1 MKPFKFTA
9 KQAEVQPIFGG
20 AATHIL
26 GEGGGRS
33 GKTFLIIRNIV
44 MRALKAPGS
53 RHLITRFRFNHLKA
67 SIISDTFPKVMALCF
82 PDIKGWEPN
91 KTEWVSELPNGA
103 QIWFAGL
110 DDKMR
115 LDKVLGSEYA
125 TIYLNECSQISFEAR
140 ETVKTRAA
148 QLVDQETTGGGKRPL
163 PIRMYYDWNPTN
175 KGHWVHKMFHRRMD
189 PADGKPL
196 RAQDNYAHFK
206 MNPVDNRENIAANY
220 IAELEDSGSRFRKR
234 FLDGEAADENPNA
247 LFPEEFIDRNR
258 VMDGRYPELIR
269 IVIAVDPSGSDDVDN
284 LENDEIG
291 IMVGGLGTDGK
302 AYLLEDLTVKA
313 GPGTWGRIA
322 TNAYDRHEANLIVAE
337 DNFGGAM
344 VKHTI
349 QTARPNTPFKAVKAS
364 RGKHVRAEPIAALY
378 EQGKVCHV
386 GLFRQLEDELT
397 SFSTMGYMGAKSPN
411 RADALVWL
419 LSELFPGIVSPAT
432 RELPKALVAQFGKTI
447 RIV

>member
-1 MKPFKFTA
+1 LTFKFTA

-20 AATHIL
+20 GATHIL

-44 MRALKAPGS
+44 MRGLKAPGS
-53 RHLITRFRFNHLKA
+53 RHLVTRFRFNHLKG

-82 PDIKGWEPN
+82 PQVKGWEPN
-91 KTEWVSELPNGA
+91 KTEWYSELPNGS

-110 DDKMR
+110 DDKQR

-125 TIYLNECSQISFEAR
+125 TIYLNECSQISWDAR

-175 KGHWVHKMFHRRMD
+175 KGHWVHKLFHRKID

-196 RAQDNYAHFK
+196 RSPDNYAHFK
-206 MNPVDNRENIAANY
+206 MNPVDNQENIAANY
-220 IAELEDSGSRFRKR
+220 LAELADSGSRFRKR
-234 FLDGEAADENPNA
+234 FLDGEAADENPSA
-247 LFPEEFIDRNR
+247 LFPEEYIDRNR
-258 VMDGRYPELIR
+258 VIDGKYPQLIR
-269 IVIAVDPSGSDDVDN
+269 VVVSVDPSGSDDVDN

-291 IMVGGLGTDGK
+291 IMVGGLGIDGK
-302 AYLLEDLTVKA
+302 AYLLEDLTCKA
-313 GPGTWGRIA
+313 GPGVWGRIA
-322 TNAYDRHEANLIVAE
+322 ATAFDRHEADVIVAE

-344 VKHTI
+344 VKFTI

-364 RGKHVRAEPIAALY
+364 RGKHVRAEPMGALY
-378 EQGKVCHV
+378 ETGKVCHV
-386 GLFRQLEDELT
+386 GNFRKLEDELT
-397 SFSTMGYMGAKSPN
+397 QFSTMGFMGSKSPN
-411 RADALVWL
+411 RADALIWL
-419 LSELFPGIVSPAT
+419 LAELFPALVQAPDEVIPKGFQSQFTQSMGIV
-432 RELPKALVAQFGKTI
+432 
-447 RIV
+447 

>member
-1 MKPFKFTA
+1 MTFKFTA

-20 AATHIL
+20 TATHIL

-44 MRALKAPGS
+44 MRALKAPNS
-53 RHLITRFRFNHLKA
+53 RHLVTRFRFNHLKG

-82 PDIKGWEPN
+82 PQVKGWEPN
-91 KTEWVSELPNGA
+91 KTEWFSEMPNGS

-110 DDKMR
+110 DDKQR

-125 TIYLNECSQISFEAR
+125 TIYLNECSQISWEAR

-175 KGHWVHKMFHRRMD
+175 KGHWVHKLFHRKID

-196 RAQDNYAHFK
+196 RNPDNYVFFK
-206 MNPVDNRENIAANY
+206 MNPVDNRENIAGNY
-220 IAELEDSGSRFRKR
+220 IAELEDSGSRFRRR
-234 FLDGEAADENPNA
+234 FLDGEAADENPSA
-247 LFPEEFIDRNR
+247 IFPEEYIDRNR
-258 VMDGRYPELIR
+258 VLDGNIPQLIR
-269 IVIAVDPSGSDDVDN
+269 VVVAVDPSGSDDVDN

-291 IMVGGLGTDGK
+291 IMVGGLGIDGK
-302 AYLLEDLTVKA
+302 AYLLEDLTCKA
-313 GPGTWGRIA
+313 GPGTWGKIA
-322 TNAYDRHEANLIVAE
+322 TSAYDRHEANIIVAE

-344 VKHTI
+344 VKQTI
-349 QTARPNTPFKAVKAS
+349 QIARPHTPYKAVKAS
-364 RGKHVRAEPIAALY
+364 RGKHVRAEPMGALY

-386 GLFRQLEDELT
+386 GHFRQLEDELT
-397 SFSTMGYMGAKSPN
+397 QFSTMGFMGAKSPN
-411 RADALVWL
+411 RADALIWL
-419 LSELFPGIVSPAT
+419 LAELFP
-432 RELPKALVAQFGKTI
+432 ALVSEPVKAPPKGTPSPFTRTLGI
-447 RIV
+447 A

>member
-1 MKPFKFTA
+1 MTFKFTA

-44 MRALKAPGS
+44 MRALKAPNS
-53 RHLITRFRFNHLKA
+53 RHLVTRFRFNHLKG

-82 PDIKGWEPN
+82 PQVKGWEPN
-91 KTEWVSELPNGA
+91 KTEWFSEMPNGS

-110 DDKMR
+110 DDKQR

-125 TIYLNECSQISFEAR
+125 TIYLNECSQISWEAR

-175 KGHWVHKMFHRRMD
+175 KGHWVHKLFHRKID

-196 RAQDNYAHFK
+196 RNPDNYVFFK
-206 MNPVDNRENIAANY
+206 MNPVDNRENIAGNY
-220 IAELEDSGSRFRKR
+220 IAELEDSGSRFRRR
-234 FLDGEAADENPNA
+234 FLDGEAADENPSA
-247 LFPEEFIDRNR
+247 IFPEEYIDRNR
-258 VMDGRYPELIR
+258 VLDGNIPQLIR
-269 IVIAVDPSGSDDVDN
+269 VVVAVDPSGSDDVDN

-291 IMVGGLGTDGK
+291 IMVGGLGIDGK
-302 AYLLEDLTVKA
+302 AYLLEDLTCKA
-313 GPGTWGRIA
+313 GPGTWGKIA
-322 TNAYDRHEANLIVAE
+322 TSAYDRHEANIIVAE

-344 VKHTI
+344 VKQTI
-349 QTARPNTPFKAVKAS
+349 QIARPHTPYKAVKAS
-364 RGKHVRAEPIAALY
+364 RGKHVRAEPMGALY

-386 GLFRQLEDELT
+386 GHFRQLEDELT
-397 SFSTMGYMGAKSPN
+397 QFSTMGFMGAKSPN
-411 RADALVWL
+411 RADALIWL
-419 LSELFPGIVSPAT
+419 LAELFP
-432 RELPKALVAQFGKTI
+432 ALVSEPVKAPPKGAPSQFTRTLGI
-447 RIV
+447 A

>member
-20 AATHIL
+20 VATHIL

-53 RHLITRFRFNHLKA
+53 RHLITRYRFNHLKT
-67 SIISDTFPKVMALCF
+67 SIISDTFPKVMQLCF
-82 PDIKGWEPN
+82 PEVKGWEPN
-91 KTEWVSELPNGA
+91 KTEWVSKLPNGSE
-103 QIWFAGL
+103 IWFAGL

-125 TIYLNECSQISFEAR
+125 TIYINECSQVSFEAR

-148 QLVDQETTGGGKRPL
+148 QLVDQDTTGGGKRPL

-175 KGHWVHKMFHRRMD
+175 KGHWVHKMFHLKVD
-189 PADGKPL
+189 PADRKPL
-196 RAQDNYAHFK
+196 RAPDNYVWFK

-220 IAELEDSGSRFRKR
+220 ITELEDSGSRFRKR
-234 FLDGEAADENPNA
+234 FLEGEAADENPNA

-258 VMDGRYPELIR
+258 VMDGKYPELVR
-269 IVIAVDPSGSDDVDN
+269 IIVAVDPSGSDDVDN

-322 TNAYDRHEANLIVAE
+322 TDAYDRHEANLIVAE

-349 QTARPNTPFKAVKAS
+349 QTARPSTPFKAVKAS

-386 GLFRQLEDELT
+386 GYFRQLEDELT

-419 LSELFPGIVSPAT
+419 LSELFPGIVAPAT
-432 RELPKALVAQFGKTI
+432 RELPKAVQAQFGKGM

>member
-20 AATHIL
+20 TATHIL

-33 GKTFLIIRNIV
+33 GKTFQIIRNIV
-44 MRALKAPGS
+44 MRAMKAPGS

-67 SIISDTFPKVMALCF
+67 SIIADTFPKVMALCF
-82 PDIKGWEPN
+82 PDVKGWEPN
-91 KTEWVSELPNGA
+91 RTDWVSTLPNGSE
-103 QIWFAGL
+103 IVFAGL
-110 DDKMR
+110 DDKLR

-148 QLVDQETTGGGKRPL
+148 QKVDQETTGGGKRPL
-163 PIRMYYDWNPTN
+163 PVRMYYDWNPTN
-175 KGHWVHKMFHRRMD
+175 KGHWVHKIFHKKID

-196 RAQDNYAHFK
+196 RAPDNYVHFK
-206 MNPVDNRENIAANY
+206 MNPVDNQENIAANY
-220 IAELEDSGSRFRKR
+220 LTELEDSGSRFRKR

-247 LFPEEFIDRNR
+247 LFPEEYIDRNR
-258 VMDGRYPELIR
+258 IIDGRTPELIR
-269 IVIAVDPSGSDDVDN
+269 IAISVDPSGSDDVDN

-291 IMVGGLGTDGK
+291 IMVGGLGTDGR

-322 TNAYDRHEANLIVAE
+322 TDAYERHEANVIVAE

-349 QTARPNTPFKAVKAS
+349 QTARRNTPFKAVKAS

-378 EQGKVCHV
+378 EQGKICHV
-386 GLFRQLEDELT
+386 GNFRLLEDEMT
-397 SFSTMGYMGAKSPN
+397 QFSTMGFMGTKSPN

-419 LSELFPGIVSPAT
+419 MAELFPGIVAP
-432 RELPKALVAQFGKTI
+432 REVVKPSIAPRVQSAFA
-447 RIV
+447 V

>member
-1 MKPFKFTA
+1 MTFKFTA

-20 AATHIL
+20 TATHIL

-53 RHLITRFRFNHLKA
+53 RHLVTRFRFNHLKG

-82 PDIKGWEPN
+82 PQVKGWEPN
-91 KTEWVSELPNGA
+91 KTEWYSEMPNGS

-110 DDKMR
+110 DDKQR

-125 TIYLNECSQISFEAR
+125 TIYLNECSQISWDAR

-175 KGHWVHKMFHRRMD
+175 KGHWVHKLFHRKID

-196 RAQDNYAHFK
+196 RNPDNYVFFK

-220 IAELEDSGSRFRKR
+220 IAELEDSGSRFRRR
-234 FLDGEAADENPNA
+234 FLDGEAADENPSA
-247 LFPEEFIDRNR
+247 IFPEEYIDRNR
-258 VMDGRYPELIR
+258 VLDGNIPQLIR
-269 IVIAVDPSGSDDVDN
+269 VVVAVDPSGSDDVDN

-291 IMVGGLGTDGK
+291 IMVGGLGIDGK
-302 AYLLEDLTVKA
+302 AYLLEDLTCKA
-313 GPGTWGRIA
+313 GPGTWGKIA
-322 TNAYDRHEANLIVAE
+322 TSAYDRHEANIIVAE

-344 VKHTI
+344 VKQTI
-349 QTARPNTPFKAVKAS
+349 QIARPHTPYKAVKAS
-364 RGKHVRAEPIAALY
+364 RGKHVRAEPMGALY

-386 GLFRQLEDELT
+386 GHFRQLEDELT
-397 SFSTMGYMGAKSPN
+397 QFSTMGFMGAKSPN
-411 RADALVWL
+411 RADALIWL
-419 LSELFPGIVSPAT
+419 LAELFP
-432 RELPKALVAQFGKTI
+432 ALVSEPAKAPPKGTPSQFTRTLGI
-447 RIV
+447 A